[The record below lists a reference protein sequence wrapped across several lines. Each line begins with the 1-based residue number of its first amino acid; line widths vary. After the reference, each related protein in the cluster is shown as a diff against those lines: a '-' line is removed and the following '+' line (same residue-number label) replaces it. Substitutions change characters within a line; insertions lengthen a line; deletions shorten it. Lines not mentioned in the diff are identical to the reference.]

1 MIAVIYFRLAFSA
14 LTPAPIELQIT
25 TACSFGEI
33 IQCHIYFHYE
43 HLLMVR
49 ALIISDEALQISLTY
64 SGWAFGWT
72 LNG

>member
-1 MIAVIYFRLAFSA
+1 MSHL
-14 LTPAPIELQIT
+14 
-25 TACSFGEI
+25 
-33 IQCHIYFHYE
+33 FHYE
-43 HLLMVR
+43 HLLMVW